1 MGVIT
6 QPSTMKRKLKTV
18 GHFAPFV
25 GFVCVVLFLVWLI
38 PKFILRIRTQNVRTP
53 TKLNYEDESVYMIPT
68 PKPGRAK
75 PNQAVKIPIVMYHYV
90 ENVKDQNDTN
100 RKKLSIAPSLFESH
114 LKQLRQA
121 RYETYFVR
129 DIPDI
134 LNGSIDYS
142 TQSAVL
148 TFDDGYDDFYTT
160 VFPLL
165 KKYHMRATV
174 YVITNFVGRRGFL
187 TEKQIRELIDSGI
200 VEVGSHTLDHLYLK
214 KTTVQV
220 SKRQIEESKIYFEKT
235 YGLHVQ
241 TFAYPYGAFNEDTI
255 QQVKDA
261 GYTAAVSVISSE
273 LQSMNTLFILGRVR
287 PGLFPNNNII
297 SFIEKYNK

>member
-1 MGVIT
+1 
-6 QPSTMKRKLKTV
+6 
-18 GHFAPFV
+18 
-25 GFVCVVLFLVWLI
+25 
-38 PKFILRIRTQNVRTP
+38 
-53 TKLNYEDESVYMIPT
+53 
-68 PKPGRAK
+68 
-75 PNQAVKIPIVMYHYV
+75 MYHYV
-90 ENVKDQNDTN
+90 EYVKDQNDIN
-100 RKKLSIAPSLFESH
+100 RKKLSVSPVLFESH

-121 RYETYFVR
+121 RYDTYFVR

-134 LNGSIDYS
+134 LNGTIDYS

-148 TFDDGYDDFYTT
+148 TFDDGYDDFYTN

-165 KKYHMRATV
+165 KKYHVRATV
-174 YVITNFVGRRGFL
+174 YVITNFVGRKGFL

-214 KTTVQV
+214 KTSLVV
-220 SKRQIEESKIYFEKT
+220 AKRQIEESKKYFLQT
-235 YGLHVQ
+235 YGLSVR

-273 LQSMNTLFILGRVR
+273 QQSTDTLFILGRVR
-287 PGLFPNNNII
+287 PELFPGNNII
-297 SFIEKYNK
+297 SFVEKYNK